1 MEKIK
6 SFSVKDEEKPMM
18 DDLETIRYRDK
29 KSFSTITKCAI
40 AEFVAHHKE
49 GNDTYTLDMFDTDN
63 MSATPAFFRP
73 ISHWRNWMA
82 NISEVEYKKL
92 DAQIHLIIQEMNDR
106 YNKGW

>member
-1 MEKIK
+1 MTWKQSDIEIK
-6 SFSVKDEEKPMM
+6 NHSQLSQNV
-18 DDLETIRYRDK
+18 LLQ
-29 KSFSTITKCAI
+29 SLWHITK
-40 AEFVAHHKE
+40 